1 MPNSE
6 IDSTNVNSIILDA
19 STLMDSLHF
28 NDALGIID
36 NAISIYANNYELI
49 YMKAICSE
57 HLNNLAT
64 AYYLY
69 KLSIY
74 IAQYENQSE
83 DVAIIQA
90 SLNQLCNN
98 SDNSEELIPYNLNKA
113 LENIIKERILNNEF
127 LITNLYSLL
136 SFLIAAYM
144 IVIRLRLILQYQKIQ
159 HSYISC

>member
-6 IDSTNVNSIILDA
+6 IDYANVNSVILHA

-74 IAQYENQSE
+74 IAQY
-83 DVAIIQA
+83 
-90 SLNQLCNN
+90 
-98 SDNSEELIPYNLNKA
+98 
-113 LENIIKERILNNEF
+113 
-127 LITNLYSLL
+127 
-136 SFLIAAYM
+136 
-144 IVIRLRLILQYQKIQ
+144 
-159 HSYISC
+159 